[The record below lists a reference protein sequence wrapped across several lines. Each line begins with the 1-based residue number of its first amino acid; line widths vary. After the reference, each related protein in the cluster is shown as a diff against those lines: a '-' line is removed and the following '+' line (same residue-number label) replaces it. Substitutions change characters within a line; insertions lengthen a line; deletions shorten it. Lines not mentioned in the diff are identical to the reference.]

1 VRATIRGR
9 VPPSRVLLIASFG
22 AFLAFLDATIVNV
35 AFPSIR
41 ASFDG
46 SSIGAL
52 SWVLNAYNI
61 VFAAC
66 LVICGRLTDLL
77 GRRRAFVGGV
87 LIFTLASL
95 WCGLAT
101 SLDMLIVARV
111 GQALGAALLVPAS
124 LALVVEAFPSGRR
137 THAIGLWGASAAVAA
152 GLGPPIGGALVE
164 LGGWRWAF
172 LVNVPFGLAALVAGH
187 RQLVES
193 RAPGRRS
200 LPDLRGALLLA
211 GALALLNLALVQA
224 GGWGWTSLG
233 VLGSFAGTLVLSLG
247 FVVSSRRHRHPL
259 LDPALLRLPSFGV
272 ATVATAL
279 AGLGFYAYLLTN
291 VLWLRYVWDYSVLRT
306 GLALVPG
313 AVVAAVVAA
322 VLGPLAAR
330 RGFRVVIVPGALV
343 WAAAYLWYHQQVGA
357 TPAFWAEWLPGQVL
371 SGIGVG
377 ATLPVLASAALTA
390 VPGGRYATASA
401 VVSGARQV
409 GGVLGVALLVVLIGD
424 PTSGRVSDVL
434 RDGWLLSILAFLA
447 VAVLAISIGRVASA
461 AQDEA
466 VPLGEPLVHLPE
478 RPHSEAARAPA
489 EHDLDAVSVLA
500 ALRPDARAAL
510 AHACRVAGVHA
521 GDWLLREGDPPS
533 SAYVVR
539 TGRFEV
545 VVDGHV
551 VRELGPGSV
560 FGELAL
566 LTGDHR
572 SAGVRA
578 RRDSTVLEI
587 PRAEFDRLL
596 VHDGPSARAVLTQV
610 AGQLSSARHPAGA
623 PPAVAP
629 VVVAVV
635 PAHPGAPTASVAASL
650 LPLLR
655 RHVDVVAPGQV
666 DAEGLE
672 RAERD
677 AARVLLVAE
686 STDPAGWQDFCRRQ
700 ADAVVL
706 VAHAGHPVP
715 RGGPTT
721 VEPAGLR
728 PDVVLVGPDPGP
740 DARVEWAATTDA
752 WQVTVASGDLRTALR
767 PLADR
772 VAGRALGLVL
782 AGGGARAFAHVGVLQ
797 ELAAGGV
804 AVDRIAG
811 SSVGAIIAATY
822 ACGADPDEV
831 EAICYGEFVRRRP
844 FSDWTLPAVSLARGR
859 RVRVG
864 LGRAFGSATVLE
876 GLPRQLHV
884 VSTDLVHR
892 VRVVHRRGDLVDAV
906 AASARLPVLFA
917 PMARD
922 GRLLVDGG
930 ILDNLPVDLLTE
942 RAEGPVL
949 AVNVSA
955 GGGARADGPVRV
967 PALGETLLRTMMIGS
982 GGAVEAAVAQGAA
995 VVTPAARGVGL
1006 LEFHQFDRMVTA
1018 GRVAAR
1024 AFLDQGGLDWLGHP
1038 ETAVRLEPDVV
1049 LPSPRE
1055 QRVAQT

>member
-1 VRATIRGR
+1 VGTVLRGR
-9 VPPSRVLLIASFG
+9 VPASRVLLIASFG

-41 ASFDG
+41 ASFPD
-46 SSIGAL
+46 SSISAL

-61 VFAAC
+61 VFAAS

-87 LIFTLASL
+87 LLFTLASL
-95 WCGLAT
+95 WCGLAP
-101 SLDMLIVARV
+101 SLDMLVAARMV
-111 GQALGAALLVPAS
+111 QALGAALLVPAS
-124 LALVVEAFPSGRR
+124 LGLVVEAFPTGRR
-137 THAIGLWGASAAVAA
+137 AHAIGLWGATAAAAA

-172 LVNVPFGLAALVAGH
+172 LVNVPFGLVALVSGH

-200 LPDLRGALLLA
+200 LPDLRGAALLA
-211 GALALLNLALVQA
+211 GSLALLNLALVQA
-224 GGWGWTSLG
+224 DDWGWLSLG
-233 VLGSFAGTLVLSLG
+233 VLGSFAGALVLGLG
-247 FVVSSRRHRHPL
+247 FVASSRRHRHPL

-291 VLWLRYVWDYSVLRT
+291 VLWLRYVWGYSVLRA

-322 VLGPLAAR
+322 LLGPLAAR
-330 RGFRVVIVPGALV
+330 RGYRIVVVPGALV

-377 ATLPVLASAALTA
+377 ATLPVLASAALAA

-424 PTSGRVSDVL
+424 PTSGRVAGVL
-434 RDGWLLSILAFLA
+434 RDGWLLSIVAFLA
-447 VAVLAISIGRVASA
+447 VAVLAVPIGRVVGAVD
-461 AQDEA
+461 DED
-466 VPLGEPLVHLPE
+466 VPSGEPLVHLPDLL
-478 RPHSEAARAPA
+478 RRSTAQAPPSDSL
-489 EHDLDAVSVLA
+489 ETVPVLA
-500 ALRPDARAAL
+500 ALPPDARAAL
-510 AHACRVAGVHA
+510 ADASRVVAVHA
-521 GDWLLREGDPPS
+521 GGWLLRAGDPS
-533 SAYVVR
+533 GSAYVVR
-539 TGRFEV
+539 SGRFEV
-545 VVDGHV
+545 EVGGHV

-560 FGELAL
+560 LGELAL

-587 PRAEFDRLL
+587 PRDEFDRLL
-596 VHDGPSARAVLTQV
+596 VNDGPSARAVLTQV
-610 AGQLSSARHPAGA
+610 AGQLSSARRPERATA
-623 PPAVAP
+623 AVAP

-635 PAHPGAPTASVAASL
+635 PAHPGAPTASVAAAL

-655 RHVDVVAPGQV
+655 RHLDVVAPGPV

-677 AARVLLVAE
+677 AGRVLLVAE
-686 STDPAGWQDFCRRQ
+686 STDPTAWQEFCRRQ

-706 VAHAGHPVP
+706 VAYAGEPAHGEPAV
-715 RGGPTT
+715 
-721 VEPAGLR
+721 VEPPSRR

-740 DARVEWAATTDA
+740 TARVAWAATTDA
-752 WQVTVASGDLRTALR
+752 WQVTVADGDLGTVLR

-772 VAGRALGLVL
+772 LAGQALGLVL

-804 AVDRIAG
+804 SVDRVAG
-811 SSVGAIIAATY
+811 SSVGAIIAAMCAAHT
-822 ACGADPDEV
+822 DPDEV
-831 EAICYGEFVRRRP
+831 EAICYSEFVRRRP
-844 FSDWTLPAVSLARGR
+844 FSDWTLPAVSLARGH

-864 LGRAFGSATVLE
+864 LARAFGSATVLE

-884 VSTDLVHR
+884 VSTDLVRR

-906 AASARLPVLFA
+906 TASARLPILFA

-955 GGGARADGPVRV
+955 GGAGPRSDGKVRV

-1006 LEFHQFDRMVTA
+1006 LEFHQFDRMVAA
-1018 GRVAAR
+1018 GRIAAR
-1024 AFLDQGGLDWLGHP
+1024 AFLDQGGLDWLGRPGHS
-1038 ETAVRLEPDVV
+1038 VRLEPDVI
-1049 LPSPRE
+1049 LPAPRE
-1055 QRVAQT
+1055 QRAART

>member
-1 VRATIRGR
+1 V
-9 VPPSRVLLIASFG
+9 IASFG

-41 ASFDG
+41 ASFPD
-46 SSIGAL
+46 SSISAL

-61 VFAAC
+61 VFAAS

-77 GRRRAFVGGV
+77 GRRRSFVGGV
-87 LIFTLASL
+87 LLFTLASL
-95 WCGLAT
+95 WCGLAP
-101 SLDMLIVARV
+101 SLDVLIAARMV
-111 GQALGAALLVPAS
+111 QALGAALLVPAS
-124 LALVVEAFPSGRR
+124 LALVVEAFPSGHRA
-137 THAIGLWGASAAVAA
+137 HAIGLWGATAAAAA

-172 LVNVPFGLAALVAGH
+172 LVNVPFGLAAVVAGH

-200 LPDLRGALLLA
+200 LPDLRGAILLA
-211 GALALLNLALVQA
+211 GSLALLNLALVQ
-224 GGWGWTSLG
+224 GGDWGWASLG
-233 VLGSFAGTLVLSLG
+233 VLGSFAGALVLGLG
-247 FVVSSRRHRHPL
+247 FVASSRRHRHPL

-272 ATVATAL
+272 ATTATAL

-291 VLWLRYVWDYSVLRT
+291 VLWLRYVWGYSVLRA

-330 RGFRVVIVPGALV
+330 RGYRVVVVPGALV

-377 ATLPVLASAALTA
+377 ATLPVLASAALAA

-424 PTSGRVSDVL
+424 PTSGAVSGVL

-447 VAVLAISIGRVASA
+447 VAFLAIPIGRVANA
-461 AQDEA
+461 VEDED
-466 VPLGEPLVHLPE
+466 VPLGDPLVHLPD
-478 RPHSEAARAPA
+478 PPDTKPVAAPSAD
-489 EHDLDAVSVLA
+489 DLDAGPVLA
-500 ALRPDARAAL
+500 ALAPDARAAL
-510 AHACRVAGVHA
+510 AEASRVVGVHA
-521 GDWLLREGDPPS
+521 GDWLLRAGDPPG

-539 TGRFEV
+539 SGRFEV
-545 VVDGHV
+545 EVDGHV
-551 VRELGPGSV
+551 VRELGPASV

-566 LTGDHR
+566 LTGERR

-596 VHDGPSARAVLTQV
+596 AIDGPSTRAVLTQV
-610 AGQLSSARHPAGA
+610 AGQLSSVRRPAGP

-635 PAHPGAPTASVAASL
+635 PAHPGAPTASVAAAL

-655 RHVDVVAPGQV
+655 RHLPVVAPGLV

-672 RAERD
+672 RAERE
-677 AARVLLVAE
+677 ARRVLLVAE
-686 STDPAGWQDFCRRQ
+686 STDPTTWQEFCRRQ

-706 VAHAGHPVP
+706 VACSGEEAPAGEP
-715 RGGPTT
+715 GA
-721 VEPAGLR
+721 VEPPSRR

-740 DARVEWAATTDA
+740 DARVAWAGTTDA
-752 WQVTVASGDLRTALR
+752 WQVTVADSDLAVALR

-772 VAGRALGLVL
+772 LAGRALGLVL
-782 AGGGARAFAHVGVLQ
+782 AGGGARAFAHIGVLQ

-804 AVDRIAG
+804 LVDRVAG
-811 SSVGAIIAATY
+811 SSVGAIIAAIY
-822 ACGADPDEV
+822 AGGADPDEL
-831 EAICYGEFVRRRP
+831 EAVCYSEFVRRRP

-864 LGRAFGSATVLE
+864 LARAFGPATVLE

-884 VSTDLVHR
+884 VSTDLVR
-892 VRVVHRRGDLVDAV
+892 RARVVHRRGDLVDAV
-906 AASARLPVLFA
+906 TASARLPILFA

-955 GGGARADGPVRV
+955 GGGGSRTDGRVRV
-967 PALGETLLRTMMIGS
+967 PALGDTLLRTMMIGS
-982 GGAVEAAVAQGAA
+982 GGAVEAAVAHGAA

-1018 GRVAAR
+1018 GRTAGR
-1024 AFLDQGGLDWLGHP
+1024 AFLDQGGVDWLSHRAD
-1038 ETAVRLEPDVV
+1038 TVHLEPEVI
-1049 LPSPRE
+1049 LPTPRGH
-1055 QRVAQT
+1055 RVAQT